1 MRHSLSWSERIFP
14 LKRKSFPWD
23 FLGFPESV
31 CTGLVQKFR
40 IIEHL
45 KRHMEKVTFCI
56 STTYQK
62 IQEQFNECKEFQN
75 QFICIISEVQGVQE
89 FQEFLRS
96 SRTGLFALSQ
106 NILKNIFIENYFNSI
121 ILKYQHS
128 ASRSAQQQNKED
140 AYIKNLANL
149 LCDQYQ
155 QINKTELNF

>member
-1 MRHSLSWSERIFP
+1 
-14 LKRKSFPWD
+14 
-23 FLGFPESV
+23 
-31 CTGLVQKFR
+31 
-40 IIEHL
+40 
-45 KRHMEKVTFCI
+45 MEKVTFCI